1 MELNGLR
8 WEIAAVRLNAMIKKR
23 TCSTRGTR
31 QVNTISTSNLLMDP
45 ALRPAAEFPV
55 ETYMGCRV
63 PTGTASWGEATAAVS
78 ACTLYSSGRS
88 SKYSVVQADWFAIVS
103 STHVRR
109 DCSHNS
115 IRTSRTIELL
125 ETWIYKPTRFLHFPC
140 R

>member
-1 MELNGLR
+1 
-8 WEIAAVRLNAMIKKR
+8 
-23 TCSTRGTR
+23 
-31 QVNTISTSNLLMDP
+31 
-45 ALRPAAEFPV
+45 
-55 ETYMGCRV
+55 
-63 PTGTASWGEATAAVS
+63 
-78 ACTLYSSGRS
+78 
-88 SKYSVVQADWFAIVS
+88 VVQADWFAIVS